1 MVCLVMHRMHQSERR
16 FKQVLVVRSDL
27 DMGKGKIAVQCSHG
41 AVSAAEQARKSF
53 LTWWRGWLEDGQTK
67 VAVKVSGLEQI
78 LDLGR
83 RSDREGL
90 PYFVVR
96 DMGLTQVEPGT
107 VTCIGIG
114 PAPNEKIDAL
124 TGDLPLL

>member
-1 MVCLVMHRMHQSERR
+1 MTGSPENRR
-16 FKQVLVVRSDL
+16 YKQVLGVRSDL
-27 DMGKGKIAVQCSHG
+27 KMGKGKIAVQCSHA
-41 AVSAAEQARKSF
+41 AVSASEEARKSS
-53 LTWWRGWLEDGQTK
+53 LDWWRIWMHEGQSK
-67 VAVKVSGLEQI
+67 VAVKVSGLSPI

-83 RSDREGL
+83 RSRENGL
-90 PYFVVR
+90 PFYVVR

-114 PAPNEKIDAL
+114 PGPVVKVDLL